1 MSRPPLIVNFA
12 PTGAI
17 ADNTKNPHV
26 PLTQDRIVEDVATA
40 AQLGASIAHLHVR
53 NEDASPSC
61 DPARFAK
68 LVEGLRKQPDCCHL
82 VLCASTSGRHGQSLE
97 QRAAVLDL
105 PVAVRPEMA
114 SLTLGS
120 VNFPNGV
127 SVNEPETVRYLA
139 CRMKQKGIKPELELF
154 DVSMIE
160 FAHVL
165 ISEGLLLPPFYFNLI
180 LGNISGLQATAEQL
194 GVAMGC
200 LPAQSIIS
208 VGGIGRSQ
216 RDANALGIA
225 AADCVRVGLEDNL
238 WASWEPIKKPATN
251 SLLVNRTVRM
261 ARTLGRAIADPIS
274 VRKQLGLVPSL
285 SGALR

>member
-40 AQLGASIAHLHVR
+40 AQLGASIAHLHIR
-53 NEDASPSC
+53 NEDTSPSS

-68 LVEGLRKQPDCCHL
+68 LFEALRKQPDCGHL
-82 VLCASTSGRHGQSLE
+82 ILCASTSGRHGQTLE

-120 VNFPNGV
+120 VNFRNSV

-139 CRMKQKGIKPELELF
+139 CRMKKQGIKPELEVF

-160 FAHVL
+160 FAYAL
-165 ISEGLLLPPFYFNLI
+165 ISEGLLSPPFYFNFI
-180 LGNISGLQATAEQL
+180 LGNIPGLQASAEQL
-194 GVAMGC
+194 GAAIDC
-200 LPAQSIIS
+200 LPDQSIVS

-238 WASWEPIKKPATN
+238 WASWEPVKRPATN
-251 SLLVNRTVRM
+251 SLLVSSTVNM
-261 ARTLGRAIADPIS
+261 ARTLGRSIADPIIA
-274 VRKQLGLVPSL
+274 RKQLGLVQ
-285 SGALR
+285 A